1 MTIEHFRYPTHQ
13 EIEANVR
20 AARRY
25 RAEAIAHLLRGAVR
39 ACARLIARGASAGV
53 RARARPRALP
63 SDVSSAKEHP
73 MPESFWRSAAAS
85 LPPHV
90 QQRYASLFE
99 AAEMYEPVIEFV
111 VTARSGAHSALARCF
126 RGIADTLRN
135 VARGLDL
142 AARRLTPTR

>member
-1 MTIEHFRYPTHQ
+1 MTIVHFRHPTHE

-39 ACARLIARGASAGV
+39 RLAQLIARGASSEV
-53 RARARPRALP
+53 RARARRRALP

-73 MPESFWRSAAAS
+73 IPEPFWRSAAAS

-99 AAEMYEPVIEFV
+99 AAEKYEPVIEFI
-111 VTARSGAHSALARCF
+111 VTARSRVHSALARCF
-126 RGIADTLRN
+126 RGIADALRN
-135 VARGLDL
+135 AARGLDL